1 MPVALHLQVERA
13 TLWEILPPYLYI
25 IEQSAIE
32 NLHRRAVHDLAND
45 RAELAH
51 LRSNRHLASTDE
63 MRSGPRSRLV
73 NRIYLTEKVMFTN
86 FQTLRGKVAFVTGGS
101 RSIGAAIAKR
111 LAAAGASVALTYNAS
126 PERAAQVVAEIEA
139 AGGKAVAIKA
149 DAGDP
154 TAMREAVSGAA
165 AQFGGVDILVNN
177 AGMAINGAI
186 DDYRFE
192 DFERMLAVNVTG
204 VFVATQEAVRH
215 MREGGRIIH
224 IGSSM
229 TRYAAFPA
237 ASVYTLTKG
246 AITGF
251 NRSLVRDLGPK
262 GITVNTVHP
271 GPTDTDMNPADGP
284 IAPIVCP
291 SIAIGRYAQPAE
303 IASVVAFLAGPDAA
317 FVTGAEIVAD
327 GGLTA

>member
-1 MPVALHLQVERA
+1 MTTVTQA
-13 TLWEILPPYLYI
+13 T
-25 IEQSAIE
+25 
-32 NLHRRAVHDLAND
+32 
-45 RAELAH
+45 
-51 LRSNRHLASTDE
+51 
-63 MRSGPRSRLV
+63 
-73 NRIYLTEKVMFTN
+73 
-86 FQTLRGKVAFVTGGS
+86 QTLAGKTALVTGGS

-111 LAAAGASVALTYNAS
+111 LAADGAAVALTYSAS

-139 AGGKAVAIKA
+139 AGGTAVAVKA

-154 TAMREAVSGAA
+154 AAVRAA
-165 AQFGGVDILVNN
+165 VARTVEVLGGVDILVNN
-177 AGMAINGAI
+177 AGIAINAPI
-186 DDYRFE
+186 EEVRFE
-192 DFERMLAVNVTG
+192 DYERMLAVNVTG

-215 MREGGRIIH
+215 MKAGGRIIH

-229 TRYAAFPA
+229 TRYAAFPT

-246 AITGF
+246 AVSGF

-284 IAPIVCP
+284 VAAIVGP
-291 SIAIGRYAQPAE
+291 GMAIGRYGQPGE
-303 IASVVAFLAGPDAA
+303 VASVVAFLASPEAA
-317 FVTGAEIVAD
+317 FVTGADIVAD